1 MTSIDRTGVH
11 EQERRDTEE
20 VVRKV
25 SQPGIP
31 NFAKL

>member
-1 MTSIDRTGVH
+1 MTSIDRTGVN

-25 SQPGIP
+25 SQSGTP
-31 NFAKL
+31 NFGKL

>member
-25 SQPGIP
+25 SQSGTP
-31 NFAKL
+31 NFGKL